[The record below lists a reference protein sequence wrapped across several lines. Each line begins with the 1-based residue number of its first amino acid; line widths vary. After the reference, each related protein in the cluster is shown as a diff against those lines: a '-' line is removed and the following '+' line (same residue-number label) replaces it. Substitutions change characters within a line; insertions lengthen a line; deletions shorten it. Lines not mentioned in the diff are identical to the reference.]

1 MIIMANSN
9 LISIDLFYKESKTL
23 ITYENMNVIRTFEGK
38 YGPKMKESIG
48 EIFNRFSD
56 PSKDKFNTLSIH
68 MDFSFLEDKAIVCVQ
83 NIADRKITDTFDL
96 EKEDI
101 ENIEKVLWHD
111 PIVGSIY
118 RELRFPKNVYNPYM
132 KSINIVYRN
141 GVCNVVSN
149 LINEHGTPC
158 AYEYILSASN
168 QISRLL
174 SIDGCIR
181 DMNSDNNI
189 TTIHIG
195 MNNGSVTSIHFGYE
209 NLQNSIEIVD
219 ANDIIIPKFVW
230 EDEKYAWI
238 KECPVCEYFWL
249 DENSP
254 SPGNGIVRPIIEAL
268 AEDPICGWIIS

>member
-1 MIIMANSN
+1 MINSN

-38 YGPKMKESIG
+38 YGPKTKDCIG
-48 EIFNRFSD
+48 ELFGRFSD
-56 PSKDKFNTLSIH
+56 PSKDKFNTLSVH
-68 MDFSFLEDKAIVCVQ
+68 MDFSFLEDKAVVCVQ

-96 EKEDI
+96 GKEDI

-118 RELRFPKNVYNPYM
+118 RGLRFPKNGYNPYI
-132 KSINIVYRN
+132 KAIDIGCRN
-141 GVCNVVSN
+141 GVCKVISK
-149 LINEHGTPC
+149 LINVHGIPC
-158 AYEYILSASN
+158 TYEDILPSSN
-168 QISRLL
+168 QISKLL

-181 DMNSDNNI
+181 DMNTDNNI
-189 TTIHIG
+189 SSIHIG

-209 NLQNSIEIVD
+209 KLQNSIEMVD

-238 KECPVCEYFWL
+238 KECPICEYFWL

-268 AEDPICGWIIS
+268 AEDPIYGWIIS

>member
-1 MIIMANSN
+1 MANSN
-9 LISIDLFYKESKTL
+9 LISIDLFYKESKAL

-38 YGPKMKESIG
+38 YGPNMKESIG
-48 EIFNRFSD
+48 EVFNRFSD

-68 MDFSFLEDKAIVCVQ
+68 MDFSFLEDRAIVCVQ
-83 NIADRKITDTFDL
+83 NIADRKITDVFVL
-96 EKEDI
+96 EKEDV

-111 PIVGSIY
+111 PIVGAIY
-118 RELRFPKNVYNPYM
+118 RNLRFPKNAYNPYM
-132 KSINIVYRN
+132 KSINILYRN
-141 GVCNVVSN
+141 GVCNVVSK
-149 LINEHGTPC
+149 LINIHGIPC
-158 AYEYILSASN
+158 TYEDTLSASN

-174 SIDGCIR
+174 SIDGC
-181 DMNSDNNI
+181 
-189 TTIHIG
+189 
-195 MNNGSVTSIHFGYE
+195 TSIHFGYE
-209 NLQNSIEIVD
+209 NLQNSIEMVD

-254 SPGNGIVRPIIEAL
+254 SPGNGIARSIIEAL

>member
-1 MIIMANSN
+1 MANSN
-9 LISIDLFYKESKTL
+9 TLISVDLFYKESKAL
-23 ITYENMNVIRTFEGK
+23 ITYESMNVIRTFESK
-38 YGPKMKESIG
+38 YGPKMKDCIG
-48 EIFNRFSD
+48 EIFNKFSD

-111 PIVGSIY
+111 PIVGAIY
-118 RELRFPKNVYNPYM
+118 RNLRFPKYGYNPYVRA
-132 KSINIVYRN
+132 IDICYRN
-141 GVCNVVSN
+141 GVCKVVSKM
-149 LINEHGTPC
+149 INVHGTPC
-158 AYEYILSASN
+158 SYEDILSASN

-209 NLQNSIEIVD
+209 KLQNSIEMVD
-219 ANDIIIPKFVW
+219 ANDIIIPKDVW

-238 KECPVCEYFWL
+238 KESPICEYFWL

-254 SPGNGIVRPIIEAL
+254 SPGNGIARSIIEAL
-268 AEDPICGWIIS
+268 AEDPIYGWIIS

>member
-1 MIIMANSN
+1 MANSN

-48 EIFNRFSD
+48 ETFNRFSD

-96 EKEDI
+96 EKEDV

-111 PIVGSIY
+111 PIVGAIY

-132 KSINIVYRN
+132 KSINMFYRN
-141 GVCNVVSN
+141 GACNVVSN

-158 AYEYILSASN
+158 SYKDILSASN

-209 NLQNSIEIVD
+209 NLQNNIEIVD

>member
-1 MIIMANSN
+1 MTNSN
-9 LISIDLFYKESKTL
+9 LISIDLFYKESKAL

-48 EIFNRFSD
+48 EIFNKFSD

-96 EKEDI
+96 EKEDV

-111 PIVGSIY
+111 PIVGAIY
-118 RELRFPKNVYNPYM
+118 RNLRFPKNGYNPYM
-132 KSINIVYRN
+132 KAIDIFYRN
-141 GVCNVVSN
+141 GVCKVVSKM
-149 LINEHGTPC
+149 INVHGTPC
-158 AYEYILSASN
+158 SYEDILSASN

-181 DMNSDNNI
+181 DMNTDNNI
-189 TTIHIG
+189 SSIHIG

-209 NLQNSIEIVD
+209 KLQNSIEMVD

-238 KECPVCEYFWL
+238 KKCPVCEYFWL
-249 DENSP
+249 YENSP

-268 AEDPICGWIIS
+268 AEDPLCGWVIS